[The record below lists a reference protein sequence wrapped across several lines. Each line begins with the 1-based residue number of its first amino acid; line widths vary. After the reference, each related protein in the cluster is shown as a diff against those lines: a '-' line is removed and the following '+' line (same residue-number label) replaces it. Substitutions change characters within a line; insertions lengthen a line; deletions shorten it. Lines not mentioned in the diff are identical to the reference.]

1 MINGRDVLDRHKR
14 LVHTKPE
21 DREPP
26 KKRGRP
32 SRSSDK
38 DSKGSPVPSI
48 SPSNERQSPPE
59 SNRREVENNPHID
72 PQLSAHSPI
81 HFPRL
86 PGETPGSSFLTNPF
100 NDNFESGPLDTF
112 SDFNFA
118 GEEILSFLNP
128 SHANLP
134 DGEIMSLST
143 TGDPESMD
151 SMLLQHHDY
160 ASWLHLNRDENT
172 SPHSNASCGVLAET
186 ASTPLIEPGESK
198 EMFVPQEKPKASFAL
213 DEDNYIQ
220 LQEKLEAKYKVQ
232 FQIFSPLIAEISPSR
247 FRLTKSTILRTIYIP
262 LFRLLLPSL
271 PHYSSPN
278 I

>member
-1 MINGRDVLDRHKR
+1 MAHGRDVLDRHKR

-38 DSKGSPVPSI
+38 DSNPQGSPVASI
-48 SPSNERQSPPE
+48 SPSNERQSPDSHRHE
-59 SNRREVENNPHID
+59 MDAHID

-86 PGETPGSSFLTNPF
+86 PGETNANSFLTNPF

-128 SHANLP
+128 PHSNLI

-143 TGDPESMD
+143 TGDPESME
-151 SMLLQHHDY
+151 SVLLHHHDY

-198 EMFVPQEKPKASFAL
+198 EMFVPQDKPKSSFAI
-213 DEDNYIQ
+213 DEETYAR
-220 LQEKLEAKYKVQ
+220 LQEKLDEYKV
-232 FQIFSPLIAEISPSR
+232 
-247 FRLTKSTILRTIYIP
+247 
-262 LFRLLLPSL
+262 LFRMLR
-271 PHYSSPN
+271 
-278 I
+278 